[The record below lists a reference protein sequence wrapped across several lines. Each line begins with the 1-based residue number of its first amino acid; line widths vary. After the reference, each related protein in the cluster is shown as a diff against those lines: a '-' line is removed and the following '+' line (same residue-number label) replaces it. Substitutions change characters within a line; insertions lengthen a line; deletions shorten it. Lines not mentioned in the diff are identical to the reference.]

1 MAHDDPKSP
10 DALDEEAAAVEAI
23 EGRLVAVNARLE
35 LLLQM
40 IADGRPIG
48 GALVGR
54 DAPWTKE
61 AAQEFE
67 DVVKGHT
74 GADGALWDKIRDAGF
89 VVVDLPESLYGALT
103 PETR

>member
-1 MAHDDPKSP
+1 MSQDDPKPP
-10 DALDEEAAAVEAI
+10 DAFDEECAEVEAI
-23 EGRLVAVNARLE
+23 ESRLAAVHARLA

-54 DAPWTKE
+54 HAPWSKE

-67 DVVKGHT
+67 DLVKGHK
-74 GADGALWDKIRDAGF
+74 GADGALWEKIRAAGF
-89 VVVDLPESLYGALT
+89 EVVELPESLYGALT